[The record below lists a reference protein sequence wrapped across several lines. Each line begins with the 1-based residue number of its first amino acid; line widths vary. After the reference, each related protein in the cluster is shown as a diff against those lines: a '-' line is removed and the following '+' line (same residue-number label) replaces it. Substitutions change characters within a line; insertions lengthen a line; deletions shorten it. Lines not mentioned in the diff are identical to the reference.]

1 LTVPA
6 PVASVVIPTRNRV
19 EELRALIRSALGQ
32 TVPVEVMVMD
42 DGASP
47 EVADMIQREFPQ
59 VRYHSLGTGRG
70 PAFQRN
76 RGIEL
81 ATAPI
86 VFPLDDDTVIVS
98 PRTVAQTL
106 AEFDHPRVAAVGI
119 PFMNI
124 RLDQEV
130 RQRAPAP
137 DGVWVEHAFVAA
149 AHAVRRSV
157 FLQAGG
163 YREHFFY
170 MGEEGD
176 LCARLLN
183 GGYVVRLGRADPI
196 HHLESPRR
204 NLGLADYCGRRN
216 DVLFAWHN
224 APTRFLL
231 FHLMATTV
239 GGLLSAM
246 KSQNPGRMLL
256 GIVHGYTG
264 SLRRWRER
272 RPISVSVYRLHRKL
286 KKDGPRT
293 LDEIQGRLVPVKP
306 TSSAT

>member
-1 LTVPA
+1 MTVPA

-119 PFMNI
+119 PFINI

-130 RQRAPAP
+130 RHMF
-137 DGVWVEHAFVAA
+137 VEIPEG
-149 AHAVRRSV
+149 RSV
-157 FLQAGG
+157 QYAFQQNVARGG
-163 YREHFFY
+163 ECSRVS
-170 MGEEGD
+170 
-176 LCARLLN
+176 R
-183 GGYVVRLGRADPI
+183 RADCI
-196 HHLESPRR
+196 FGQSESES
-204 NLGLADYCGRRN
+204 LGTIRQENTGCDSCADR
-216 DVLFAWHN
+216 
-224 APTRFLL
+224 
-231 FHLMATTV
+231 
-239 GGLLSAM
+239 
-246 KSQNPGRMLL
+246 
-256 GIVHGYTG
+256 
-264 SLRRWRER
+264 
-272 RPISVSVYRLHRKL
+272 
-286 KKDGPRT
+286 
-293 LDEIQGRLVPVKP
+293 
-306 TSSAT
+306 